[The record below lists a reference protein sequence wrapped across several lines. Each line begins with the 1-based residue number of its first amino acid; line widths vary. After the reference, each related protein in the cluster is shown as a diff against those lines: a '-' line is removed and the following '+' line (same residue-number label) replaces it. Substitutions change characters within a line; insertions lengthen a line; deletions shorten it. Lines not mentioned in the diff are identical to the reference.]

1 MEREGFPPM
10 TSIERTAYPRF
21 RRTPSKKEL
30 RELYTPTL
38 ADVDFVN
45 QTSRGA
51 AQKFGLMILLKVYQ
65 RLGYFPRP
73 ETIPGA
79 VIGHIRAAMNLDA
92 ALVPDIASHHTLYRY
107 HKAIRDHL
115 EIQAEGKHIR
125 HVAAQAMHKAA
136 QTMENPADLI
146 SAATEVLVKEH
157 CELPAFSTVARM
169 AGRIRTL
176 VNRGIYQSIQTKLT
190 FASQQALLALL
201 EQEDEATS
209 TTPFNR
215 IKEAPKSATLTHL
228 DEWLSRLTWLESLGN
243 MQPLVEGIPYAKV
256 KHLAEEARSL
266 HANNLKDNPPPKRLA
281 LLVCLI
287 HQATVSTRD
296 EIVVMFLKRM
306 SMLTTKA
313 KEELERLKAEERVMA
328 EHLIEVFSD
337 VLHVTTEQQDPTTS
351 DQQIREVLERE
362 GGAAHLLEQ
371 CDQISAHHGNRYQP
385 LVWKLYSRHR
395 KALFQVIK
403 TLDLQSTTSDQ
414 TLIDAVNFLIA
425 HEEDRGKY
433 VDATLDLSF
442 VSQKWLRTISVQH
455 EGKDCY
461 VRKHLE
467 TCIFSYIAA
476 ELKTGDLCVTGSE
489 QFADYRSQLLSWAE
503 CEPQV
508 AEYCQRL
515 NLPATAD
522 GFVEHLRTRL
532 TETAAAV
539 DQDKPKNHYLQID
552 EKGEPSLKR
561 IKAKAAPRGMK
572 QLEEALQAKI
582 PERHLLDILARIDLI
597 TNFTRHFGPLSGN
610 DPKTIDAIVRQLITI
625 FAYGTHLGPRQMAR
639 HLRGLLDADQI
650 AHINHRHI
658 TAEKLEAAIRDIIN
672 CFHRFKLPH
681 YWGDEKRAAADGTQY
696 DLAEENLLVERHI
709 RYGGYGGI
717 AYHHVS
723 DTYILL
729 FSHFVSCSVWEAI
742 YILDGLMRNTSEIKP
757 KTIHAD
763 TQGQNLPVF
772 GLSRLLGIELMPR
785 IRNWKDLNFYR
796 PTRETTYEH
805 IDALFG
811 DNVVDW
817 ELIRTHWQDLLRVVI
832 SIQEGKILPSLLLR
846 KLSTYSRKNRLYQ
859 AFHALGTVE
868 RTIFLLKYISDVK
881 LREAIHRTTNKVEQY
896 NNFEDW
902 ITFALGGGMVDNV
915 YVEQEKRIKYTDLI
929 ANCVMLDNMLEI
941 STALNALAKE
951 GHIPTVDQLAALS
964 PYQTRH
970 IKRFGDYELDLS
982 AVAAPVMDD
991 LTFEIGPLEHPGTTP
1006 ALPAPISA

>member
-1 MEREGFPPM
+1 M

-21 RRTPSKKEL
+21 RRTPSKREL
-30 RELYTPTL
+30 RELYTPTPG
-38 ADVDFVN
+38 DEDFVKN
-45 QTSRGA
+45 TARGP

-73 ETIPGA
+73 ETIPGS

-92 ALVPDIASHHTLYRY
+92 ALIPDIASNHTLYRY

-125 HVAAQAMHKAA
+125 HVAALAMHKAA

-146 SAATEVLVKEH
+146 SAATEMLIKEH

-176 VNRGIYQSIQTKLT
+176 VNRGIYQGIQSKLSET
-190 FASQQALLALL
+190 SQQALLALL
-201 EQEDEATS
+201 EQEDEATAL
-209 TTPFNR
+209 TPFNR
-215 IKEAPKSATLTHL
+215 IKGAPKSATLTHL

-243 MQPLVEGIPYAKV
+243 MQPLIEGIPYAKV

-266 HANNLKDNPPPKRLA
+266 HATNLKDNPPPKRIA

-313 KEELERLKAEERVMA
+313 KEELEQLKAEERTIA

-337 VLHVTTEQQDPTTS
+337 VLHVTTEQEDPTTS
-351 DQQIREVLERE
+351 DQQIRQVLERE
-362 GGAAHLLEQ
+362 GGATRLLEQ
-371 CDQISAHHGNRYQP
+371 CEQIKAHHGNRYQP

-414 TLIDAVNFLIA
+414 TLVDAINFLIA
-425 HEEDRGKY
+425 HESDKGKY
-433 VDATLDLSF
+433 IDATLDLSF
-442 VSQKWLRTISVQH
+442 ISQKWLRTISTQH
-455 EGKDCY
+455 DGKDCY

-467 TCIFSYIAA
+467 TCLFSYIAA
-476 ELKTGDLCVTGSE
+476 ELKTGDLCVAGSE
-489 QFADYRSQLLSWAE
+489 QFADYRSQLMSWAE
-503 CEPQV
+503 CEPKV
-508 AEYCQRL
+508 AEYCQHL
-515 NLPATAD
+515 NLPATAE

-532 TETAAAV
+532 TEVATSV
-539 DQDKPKNHYLQID
+539 DQGKPKNQYLEID

-561 IKAKAAPRGMK
+561 LKAKAAPRGLK
-572 QLEEALQAKI
+572 QLEEALQEKI
-582 PERHLLDILARIDLI
+582 PERHLLDILARINII
-597 TNFTRHFGPLSGN
+597 TNFTCHFGPLSGN
-610 DPKTIDAIVRQLITI
+610 DPRTVDAVIRQLITI
-625 FAYGTHLGPRQMAR
+625 FAYGTHMGPHQMAR
-639 HLRGLLDADQI
+639 HLRGLLDAGQI
-650 AHINHRHI
+650 AHINYRHI
-658 TAEKLEAAIRDIIN
+658 TTEKLEAAIRDVIN
-672 CFHRFKLPH
+672 CFHRFKLTH

-696 DLAEENLLVERHI
+696 DLAEENLLVEKHI

-729 FSHFVSCSVWEAI
+729 FSHFVSCSVYEAI
-742 YILDGLMRNTSEIKP
+742 YILDGLIRNISEIKP
-757 KTIHAD
+757 KTVHAD

-772 GLSRLLGIELMPR
+772 GLSRLMGIELMPR
-785 IRNWKDLNFYR
+785 IRNWKDLKFYR

-805 IDALFG
+805 IDTLFG

-832 SIQEGKILPSLLLR
+832 SIQEGKILLSMLLR

-868 RTIFLLKYISDVK
+868 RTIFLLKYISDIK
-881 LREAIHRTTNKVEQY
+881 LREVIHRTTNKVEQY

-902 ITFALGGGMVDNV
+902 ITFALGGGMIDNV
-915 YVEQEKRIKYTDLI
+915 YTEQEKRIKYTDLI
-929 ANCVMLDNMLEI
+929 SNCVMLDNMLGI
-941 STALNALAKE
+941 SAALNTLARE
-951 GHIPTVDQLAALS
+951 GHIPTVEQLAALS

-982 AVAAPVMDD
+982 AIAPPVLDD
-991 LTFEIGPLEHPGTTP
+991 LTFEIGPPPTETVEANVP
-1006 ALPAPISA
+1006 ALPAPSGA